1 MSNIGFA
8 SKIVKTISISFN
20 TVSIYI
26 TTLAV
31 AYAGPSLSFRYDS
44 LNLSLSEC
52 LEKGTNVL
60 LKAQLL
66 TPSNT
71 INVNNTPFII
81 GENSEITTII
91 DCSEA
96 SKSGRVTVMVSHASS
111 ATKALEWANFLLK
124 SLR

>member
-1 MSNIGFA
+1 MSDMGFA
-8 SKIVKTISISFN
+8 SKMVKTISIAST

-52 LEKGTNVL
+52 LEKGANVL

-71 INVNNTPFII
+71 INVTH
-81 GENSEITTII
+81 
-91 DCSEA
+91 A
-96 SKSGRVTVMVSHASS
+96 VSTSQY
-111 ATKALEWANFLLK
+111 K
-124 SLR
+124 